1 MINIH
6 QFLLYRCSTNFWF
19 GRRKHHCRNCGFLF
33 CRDCSSRMI
42 PIPSEQLYHPVRVC
56 DDCFIILD
64 AKQKL
69 NHWTTEGEDDKTETD
84 ETKQEA
90 VAQQTDKDH
99 GSISG
104 QQTPPP
110 PP

>member
-1 MINIH
+1 
-6 QFLLYRCSTNFWF
+6 
-19 GRRKHHCRNCGFLF
+19 
-33 CRDCSSRMI
+33 MI

-56 DDCFIILD
+56 DDCFLILD
-64 AKQKL
+64 AKQKQL
-69 NHWTTEGEDDKTETD
+69 NHWTTEGEDDKTETE
-84 ETKQEA
+84 ETKQET
-90 VAQQTDKDH
+90 VAQETDKDH